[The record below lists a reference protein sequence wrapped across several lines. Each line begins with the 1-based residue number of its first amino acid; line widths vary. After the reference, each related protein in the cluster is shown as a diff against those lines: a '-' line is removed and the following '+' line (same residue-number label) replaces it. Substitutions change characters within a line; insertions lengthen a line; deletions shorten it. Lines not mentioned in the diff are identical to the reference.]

1 MPVPGDVVAAR
12 ELGDERTVVDEIHP
26 RTSMVQ
32 RQSAGGRRTLMA
44 ANIDTLIAV
53 AALAEP
59 PLRLELIDR
68 LIAFAERNE
77 LGFILV
83 LTKADLAKS
92 HLAGEV
98 VSLYEAPPLEYPV
111 LVLNPRAS
119 IGVETFRERTAGSH
133 ALLVGPSG
141 VGKSTLFARLGGASV
156 VGEVSKIG
164 RGRQTTS
171 AGRLFKFSDGF
182 LIDSP
187 GIGEFVLGPIEVPE
201 LVECFRDLREP
212 AKICRFRDCRH
223 VAEPDCGVR
232 AAVEAGT
239 VALSRYE
246 SYLAILAEAAEAV
259 VW

>member
-1 MPVPGDVVAAR
+1 MPVPGDVVAAQ
-12 ELGDERTVVDEIHP
+12 ELGDGRTVVDEISP
-26 RTSMVQ
+26 RTSTVQ
-32 RQSAGGRRTLMA
+32 RQSAGGRRTVMA
-44 ANIDTLIAV
+44 ANIDTLVAV

-77 LGFILV
+77 LGFVLA
-83 LTKADLAKS
+83 LTKADLAENG
-92 HLAGEV
+92 LARDV
-98 VSLYEAPPLEYPV
+98 TSLYEGPPLDYTA

-119 IGVETFRERTAGSH
+119 IGIETFRERIAGRH

-141 VGKSTLFARLGGASV
+141 VGKSTLFGRLGGASV

-187 GIGEFVLGPIEVPE
+187 GIGEFVIGPIDVAE

-212 AKICRFRDCRH
+212 ARHCRFRDCRH

-232 AAVEAGT
+232 AAVQAGM